1 MKNILLVEDDAQITN
16 LLSLHLHEP
25 FYRVTACDRG
35 ATALEKIAGEA
46 KRTGE
51 AKLTDGVKL
60 SSETF
65 HLIIL
70 DIMLPDL
77 SGIEICRRIRAVDGR
92 TPILI
97 LSSLSEETDKV
108 TALELG
114 ADDYLTKPFGIFE
127 LMARVKALLRRQGD
141 VGAAEAAV
149 TSGDVGVTAGTAGD
163 AGMGSTTASGDAGG
177 GASSAGGTGLPEA
190 GRLTASAASKVRP
203 GSIYFKDLVID
214 RDKHK
219 VTVRGQRLEL
229 TPKEFDLLWLLASYP
244 GKTFSRH
251 ELLELIW
258 GFAFQEYEHTV
269 TSHINR
275 LRIKLEKNL
284 NKPEYILT
292 TWGTGYR
299 FAE

>member
-35 ATALEKIAGEA
+35 VAALEKIAGEA
-46 KRTGE
+46 KVADEAKLTGEARLAGE
-51 AKLTDGVKL
+51 AKLTGG
-60 SSETF
+60 TF
-65 HLIIL
+65 DLVIL

-108 TALELG
+108 LALELG

-141 VGAAEAAV
+141 VRGADAGVSAVSGAA
-149 TSGDVGVTAGTAGD
+149 TGD
-163 AGMGSTTASGDAGG
+163 AG
-177 GASSAGGTGLPEA
+177 EA
-190 GRLTASAASKVRP
+190 RVTASAASKV
-203 GSIYFKDLVID
+203 GSDIYYKDLVID
-214 RDKHK
+214 HDKHK

-229 TPKEFDLLWLLASYP
+229 TPKEFDLLWLMASYP

-284 NKPEYILT
+284 DKPEYILT

>member
-35 ATALEKIAGEA
+35 VAALEKIAGEA
-46 KRTGE
+46 KVTNGAKVTGE
-51 AKLTDGVKL
+51 AKTG
-60 SSETF
+60 SENF
-65 HLIIL
+65 DLVIL

-127 LMARVKALLRRQGD
+127 LMARVKALLRRQGSGGD
-141 VGAAEAAV
+141 ASGGTA
-149 TSGDVGVTAGTAGD
+149 GDVGVTVGAGA
-163 AGMGSTTASGDAGG
+163 TTASGDAGVGSTVASGDAG
-177 GASSAGGTGLPEA
+177 GAGVPEA
-190 GRLTASAASKVRP
+190 GRLTASAAPKVRP

-284 NKPEYILT
+284 DKPEYILT